1 MQQFRILSAATLAF
15 ILSCSFTSYERSAS
29 LEPAVGSPSAPQEAT
44 AGQRSIPGG
53 GRILFQDEGF
63 DGDFGVVESDG
74 TVHRFRQRRGS
85 FPYWDPANEHRI
97 LIVPHEAGAARSLL
111 ALGDRL
117 VEVERWK
124 LRDGYFSS
132 FTRDGRGIIGNV
144 FDERG
149 RLDDRQLL
157 FVDRRSGEAVREP
170 VFREALDTLDLP
182 ALLALDLPAEPP
194 WTRAADLVGSPDLR
208 SFAGQ
213 VSVPTSRSA
222 IAVWRRSGERLALI
236 PNGARNVSVPTW
248 SPDGRRIAF
257 IVRGPE
263 PEGHLRASLVVHD
276 VPTGTT
282 EVIARPV
289 SDAFWASWS
298 PDGRW
303 LLVDDWT
310 RGRWLF
316 VAVDGGRIVPY
327 PSLGA
332 MPRWCCPSSPPIEVR
347 YPVC

>member
-1 MQQFRILSAATLAF
+1 MDAAVPDPLCGDVGVHPELLVHVLRAKHVSRTGGRI
-15 ILSCSFTSYERSAS
+15 
-29 LEPAVGSPSAPQEAT
+29 PSAPQEAT

-182 ALLALDLPAEPP
+182 ALLALDLPADPP

-257 IVRGPE
+257 IVRVRSQRGTSAPRSSSTTFRRARRRSSRA
-263 PEGHLRASLVVHD
+263 PSRMRSGRLGLRTAD
-276 VPTGTT
+276 G
-282 EVIARPV
+282 
-289 SDAFWASWS
+289 SW
-298 PDGRW
+298 
-303 LLVDDWT
+303 
-310 RGRWLF
+310 
-316 VAVDGGRIVPY
+316 
-327 PSLGA
+327 
-332 MPRWCCPSSPPIEVR
+332 
-347 YPVC
+347 